1 MNAKEL
7 IGKNAI
13 REKPIKKAEVV
24 SSGLYTIGS
33 RVQSIPDYT
42 YCVEPVKI
50 INATDHHVVIEREV
64 FGKIHMMLLDERYC
78 DDAWTDYDEL
88 IGGKNH
94 VPEK

>member
-42 YCVEPVKI
+42 YCVEPAKI

>member
-7 IGKNAI
+7 IGKKAI
-13 REKPIKKAEVV
+13 REKPILKEEVV
-24 SSGLYTIGS
+24 SSDLYIIGS
-33 RVQSIPDYT
+33 RVQSVPDYT
-42 YCVEPVKI
+42 YCVEPEKI

-64 FGKIHMMLLDERYC
+64 FGKPHTMLLDERYC

-94 VPEK
+94 VPEE